1 MAITFNADEIFEIA
15 EQIERNGQ
23 KFYSKSS
30 ERVQNKQA
38 KAVLKNLADMETK
51 HLETFQRLHAKI
63 DAKTRE
69 ELTWDPDGQAVAY
82 LRAAADSHIFK
93 TDTDPT
99 SLLSDNSD
107 PKEILELALQFE
119 KDSVVYFL
127 GVSDMV
133 PERLGKAEV
142 LRLAKQEQGHIA
154 IIQRTLSTLNE
165 LKR

>member
-23 KFYSKSS
+23 KFYSISAQRVS
-30 ERVQNKQA
+30 EPSTKKVLTDLAEMEADHLKIFQN
-38 KAVLKNLADMETK
+38 
-51 HLETFQRLHAKI
+51 LHAKLNAQAR
-63 DAKTRE
+63 D
-69 ELTWDPDGQAVAY
+69 ELTWDPDGESVAY

-93 TDTDPT
+93 TDTDPS

-127 GVSDMV
+127 GVADMV
-133 PERLGKAEV
+133 PERLGKSEV
-142 LRLAKQEQGHIA
+142 LGLAKQEQGHIA
-154 IIQRTLSTLNE
+154 LIQRTLSGL
-165 LKR
+165 